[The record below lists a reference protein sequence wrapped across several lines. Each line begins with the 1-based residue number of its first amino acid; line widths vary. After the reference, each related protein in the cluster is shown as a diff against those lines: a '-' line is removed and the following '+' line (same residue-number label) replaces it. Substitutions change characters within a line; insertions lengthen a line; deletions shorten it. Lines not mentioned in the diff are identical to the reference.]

1 MNIAILLPY
10 KENYSPKYAGAVSIH
25 VSNLLNYSQ
34 YRSNIKIYGNT
45 KSNKYLTKK
54 FKNIKIKESVFSSS
68 NKQYVQKFISLN
80 SKQSPDLIEIH
91 NRPSYIDLIK
101 TNINSKIILYFHNDP
116 LNLLGS
122 KSVKERL
129 KLLNICDFIFF
140 NSKWTKGRYFTEID
154 ENIYKSKFDICYQST
169 KKTKIDFKKK
179 KNIITFVGKL
189 NTAKGYDLFGE
200 AVIKILRKYPN
211 WKSIVIGDEPREKH
225 NFYHK
230 NLTIHNFKENSFVL
244 EILKKTSIFIA
255 CPRWEEPFGRSS
267 LEASSM
273 GCSVIL
279 SKSGGLLETTKHP
292 LVINKLSANTI

>member
-1 MNIAILLPY
+1 MNIAIVLPY
-10 KENYSPKYAGAVSIH
+10 KENYSPKCAGAVSIH

-122 KSVKERL
+122 RVL
-129 KLLNICDFIFF
+129 KRD
-140 NSKWTKGRYFTEID
+140 
-154 ENIYKSKFDICYQST
+154 
-169 KKTKIDFKKK
+169 
-179 KNIITFVGKL
+179 
-189 NTAKGYDLFGE
+189 
-200 AVIKILRKYPN
+200 
-211 WKSIVIGDEPREKH
+211 
-225 NFYHK
+225 
-230 NLTIHNFKENSFVL
+230 
-244 EILKKTSIFIA
+244 
-255 CPRWEEPFGRSS
+255 
-267 LEASSM
+267 
-273 GCSVIL
+273 
-279 SKSGGLLETTKHP
+279 
-292 LVINKLSANTI
+292 